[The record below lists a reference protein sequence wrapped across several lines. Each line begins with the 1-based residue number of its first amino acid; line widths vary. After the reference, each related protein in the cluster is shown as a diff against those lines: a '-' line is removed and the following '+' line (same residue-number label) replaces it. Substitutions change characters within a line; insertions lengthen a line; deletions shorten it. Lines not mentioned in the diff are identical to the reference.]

1 MTTTY
6 KFPTEDSDPMFKS
19 NIAVIKLITGEN
31 PIYIPKSEANT
42 DYQEY
47 LEWAKTNTAE
57 EAD

>member
-6 KFPTEDSDPMFKS
+6 KFTT
-19 NIAVIKLITGEN
+19 VIDDEPSIYIVKKLVDGEN
-31 PIYIPKSEANT
+31 PIYIPKSEGNA